1 MIHFP
6 IGDHKRYYIS
16 EYQNID
22 FPIPDFGG
30 QMAIVSVLTA
40 MDSEIST
47 LKSKHN
53 KVSEVNL
60 GMMQQLLTGK
70 IRQKSTREIN
80 QHVP

>member
-1 MIHFP
+1 
-6 IGDHKRYYIS
+6 
-16 EYQNID
+16 
-22 FPIPDFGG
+22 
-30 QMAIVSVLTA
+30 MAIVSVLTA